1 MNKGGVNITKCI
13 IYETSS
19 ASGGIQLVRVKF
31 KMKKIMNESPPS
43 SPPPP
48 RWRRKRKLSVD
59 DDIATF
65 LPLISVT
72 RWPDGLLKFGRLQQR
87 KHAQYHNKIAKVDST
102 FDRHKSSKSFAKVFS
117 KMAKFRQI
125 WSQSLIE
132 V

>member
-1 MNKGGVNITKCI
+1 MFLNKGGVNITKCI

-59 DDIATF
+59 DDIANFFT
-65 LPLISVT
+65 LDQCDQMAG
-72 RWPDGLLKFGRLQQR
+72 W
-87 KHAQYHNKIAKVDST
+87 IA
-102 FDRHKSSKSFAKVFS
+102 
-117 KMAKFRQI
+117 QI
-125 WSQSLIE
+125 WPFATKKTCPIS
-132 V
+132 